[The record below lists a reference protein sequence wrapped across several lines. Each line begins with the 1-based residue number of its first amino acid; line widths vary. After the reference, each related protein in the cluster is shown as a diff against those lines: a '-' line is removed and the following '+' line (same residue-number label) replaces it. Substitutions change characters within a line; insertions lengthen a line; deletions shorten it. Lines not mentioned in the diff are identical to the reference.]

1 MANANVA
8 ERIAELRRLVEY
20 HNHRYS
26 VLDDPEVSDAEYDL
40 LLRELQDLEAQ
51 HPDLVTP
58 DSPTQRVGAAPLD
71 AFRTVQHPVPLL
83 SLANA
88 FDRDELAA
96 WHARAMRLLDGETFE
111 MVCELKIDGLA
122 VAITY
127 EDGLLAT
134 GATRGD
140 GVTGEDVTQNLRTI
154 RSIPLSLPR
163 DRAPRRFEV
172 RGEVYMPRSGFE
184 RMNRQRA
191 EAGQSLFAN
200 PRNAAAGALRQLD
213 PRITATRPLDIFVYG
228 VGWSDDAMPDNHW
241 DTLKRLADLG
251 FKLNP
256 HNRLCPTVEA
266 VEDYYRE
273 WVEKRDDL
281 DYGADGVVI
290 KVSSLELQRRL
301 GEVGRDPRWA
311 IAYKFPATQAVTR
324 LLDIGVNVGRTGS
337 LNPYAILEPVNV
349 GGVTV
354 KMATLHNED
363 DILRKDLRIGDWV
376 GVERA
381 GEVIPQVVKPV
392 EGRRTGQERVF
403 AMPRRCPVCQTEVV
417 RLPSEAMHYCVNTSC
432 PAQFF
437 ELLKHFVGRGM
448 MDIDGLGESLAQ
460 ALIDAG
466 LVADVADLYSMT
478 REQMQSLERMGERSS
493 QNLVG
498 AIAASKSR
506 SLDRLIFALGIR
518 HVGGETAKLL
528 AQAYPNLDALAGAT
542 ADELA
547 QIPSI
552 GPKIAESVVA
562 YFREERNRRVI
573 EKLKRAGVDP
583 QHEVKEPPG
592 PRPLADL
599 SFVITGKLESMS
611 RQQAEETV
619 RALGGAAHS
628 SVTRKTSYVVASAEP
643 GSKHQKAQQLGIP
656 VLTEEQFLEMTRGK

>member
-184 RMNRQRA
+184 RMNRQRT

-417 RLPSEAMHYCVNTSC
+417 RLPGEAMHYCVNTSC

-628 SVTRKTSYVVASAEP
+628 SVTRKTSYVVAGAEP